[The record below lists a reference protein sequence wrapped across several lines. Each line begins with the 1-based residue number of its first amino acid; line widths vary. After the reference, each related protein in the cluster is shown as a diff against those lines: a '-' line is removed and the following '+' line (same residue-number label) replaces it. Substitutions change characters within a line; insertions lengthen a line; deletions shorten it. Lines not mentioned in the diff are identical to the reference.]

1 MVAEAESD
9 LTCILTE
16 VWYLSAFPQAVDG
29 FVQWNEFT
37 VG

>member
-9 LTCILTE
+9 LTCILIE
-16 VWYLSAFPQAVDG
+16 VWYLSAFPQAVDD